1 MPWGKKSSVPAV
13 FHWVRHSQH
22 KVLSWV
28 FPVRPLTYVS
38 RSEGTVVT
46 QGKSTSYL
54 RPSCAP
60 ALGMVVK
67 AAQRE
72 LKSA

>member
-1 MPWGKKSSVPAV
+1 MPWGKKSTVPAV
-13 FHWVRHSQH
+13 LHWVRHSQH

-28 FPVRPLTYVS
+28 FPVCPLTYVS
-38 RSEGTVVT
+38 KSEGTVVT
-46 QGKSTSYL
+46 QGKSMSDL
-54 RPSCAP
+54 GPIC